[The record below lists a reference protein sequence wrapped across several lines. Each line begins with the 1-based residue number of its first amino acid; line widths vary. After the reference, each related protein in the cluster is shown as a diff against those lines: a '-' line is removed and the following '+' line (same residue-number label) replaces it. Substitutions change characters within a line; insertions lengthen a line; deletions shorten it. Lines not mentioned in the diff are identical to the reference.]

1 MTATTVNAG
10 PRMDRLPLAGFHRR
24 VLWLI
29 GAGMFFDSFD
39 IYLAGGVLGALL
51 HSGYSDMAMN
61 ATFISMTFVGM
72 IIGSFAAGFL
82 GDRFGRRFNFR
93 FNLALFGLA
102 SLGAALSPSMQWLV
116 AWRLIMGIGLAAE
129 IVVGYATLTEFV
141 PPDHRGRW
149 GALLSLIT
157 NSALFAST
165 LLGYI
170 IIPTL
175 GWRWMFGLV
184 FAGSMIAWYFQR
196 LLPESP
202 RWLESVGRMDE
213 AERSLKAIETEVTAQ
228 TGPLPPFVAA
238 PPPAKRAQV
247 RVWALFGKSVI
258 RRTLVAMLMNVVMN
272 CVIYGF
278 VAWVPSFLV
287 KQGLSVAASLGYTTF
302 MSLGGPVGAFLGF
315 LLSDRLGR
323 KRGIVIVS
331 LVAAAL
337 GVGYAYAPAVW
348 VATVIGFALFTCIY
362 ILVALIIAV
371 YVPELFPTEYRLRGT
386 GVCTTVGRV
395 SSVIVPYVVVALYAS
410 GGVGFVLA
418 LLVGMLLLQALVVGV
433 AGVETNLRSLEI
445 LAPDVTAA
453 DDGSVAALR
462 H

>member
-1 MTATTVNAG
+1 MSATTVNAG

-102 SLGAALSPSMQWLV
+102 SLAAALSPSMHWLV

-184 FAGSMIAWYFQR
+184 FVGAMIAWWFQR
-196 LLPESP
+196 MLPESP
-202 RWLESVGRMDE
+202 RWLESVGRMAE
-213 AERSLKAIETEVTAQ
+213 AERSLEAIEAEVAAE
-228 TGPLPPFVAA
+228 TGPLPPVVAAA
-238 PPPAKRAQV
+238 PPPAKHEPV
-247 RVWALFGKSVI
+247 SVWALFGRSVI
-258 RRTLVAMLMNVVMN
+258 RRTLVAMLMNVVVN

-323 KRGIVIVS
+323 KRGVVIVS

-337 GVGYAYAPAVW
+337 GTAYAYAPAVW
-348 VATVIGFALFTCIY
+348 VATIIGFALFTCIY
-362 ILVALIIAV
+362 ILVAFIVAV

-386 GVCTTVGRV
+386 GLCTTVGRV
-395 SSVIVPYVVVALYAS
+395 SSVIVPYAVVSLYAS
-410 GGVGFVLA
+410 GGIGFVLA
-418 LLVGMLLLQALVVGV
+418 LLVGMLLLQALVVGI
-433 AGVETNLRSLEI
+433 AGVETNLRPLET
-445 LAPDVTAA
+445 LAPDSTAA
-453 DDGSVAALR
+453 GG
-462 H
+462 